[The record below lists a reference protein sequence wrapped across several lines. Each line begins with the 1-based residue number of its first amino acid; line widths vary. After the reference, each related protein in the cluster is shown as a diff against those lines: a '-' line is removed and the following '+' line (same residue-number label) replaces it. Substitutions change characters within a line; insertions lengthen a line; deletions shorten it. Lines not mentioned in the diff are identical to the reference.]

1 MSFLPDWAPNLH
13 ALIVHFPIAIL
24 FVAVLIDIL
33 GLLLRRKPFWRRA
46 AVLLYVLGGVAVFV
60 TYLTGEQ
67 AADSVFLPTE
77 ADQFLTEHSD
87 LGHWTFWFFGV
98 YAIVRLIVFLT
109 GLSKRLL
116 VHLLMMLIA
125 AGGLF
130 LVYSTA
136 EHGAELVFR
145 FGVGVQAVDHSVE
158 SVDAPTDSSAIAL
171 SVPEIGADSSWTW
184 KPTRASAWR
193 AAMVFTTGEDALAS
207 SMMDGGERGDV
218 LGLTLDRRSAL
229 FVVDLAMSDI
239 QIDAAVNLDDFEG
252 VFMFVH
258 NVQDSN
264 NYRFTAI
271 GNGQMRQGRSENGDL
286 YPLDTKDF
294 KASGWHTY
302 RVVSDGTHV
311 RTYSGETLI
320 THGHGDVP
328 ADGPVGLRINGSGT
342 VLLDFIKARPLR

>member
-1 MSFLPDWAPNLH
+1 
-13 ALIVHFPIAIL
+13 
-24 FVAVLIDIL
+24 
-33 GLLLRRKPFWRRA
+33 
-46 AVLLYVLGGVAVFV
+46 
-60 TYLTGEQ
+60 
-67 AADSVFLPTE
+67 
-77 ADQFLTEHSD
+77 
-87 LGHWTFWFFGV
+87 V

-229 FVVDLAMSDI
+229 FVVD
-239 QIDAAVNLDDFEG
+239 
-252 VFMFVH
+252 
-258 NVQDSN
+258 
-264 NYRFTAI
+264 R
-271 GNGQMRQGRSENGDL
+271 
-286 YPLDTKDF
+286 
-294 KASGWHTY
+294 
-302 RVVSDGTHV
+302 
-311 RTYSGETLI
+311 
-320 THGHGDVP
+320 GDVRHP
-328 ADGPVGLRINGSGT
+328 DRRRCQSGR
-342 VLLDFIKARPLR
+342 F